1 MTAAVTAAELSDE
14 RSDERLSRRFVHR
27 WDAVMLGLVGAVVAG
42 FGFWIPDFWADEEAT
57 YSALDRPVDGLITM
71 VTQQV
76 DAVHA
81 VYYLLMRAFFGLTA
95 IDPTF
100 LRLPSA
106 LLVGVAV
113 AGAVVLGQRLVGRSA
128 GILTGLV
135 LMLLPAITDM
145 GVEARSYPWSVA
157 VATWLTVVFV
167 TALEDGRKRWWLG
180 YGLLASF
187 MVALFLNSALVVVAH
202 GLTVLI
208 ARRGLRSVVGFAV
221 AAAGAALLASPI
233 VLLSAGQRGQVGWI
247 HEVRLET
254 VGEVIVEQWFRTAAG
269 FALVAWSI
277 AIVVVVLGLTRM
289 PRLRPMLVVALP
301 WLLLP
306 TTLLVAVSLIEP
318 FYTPRYLATGAA
330 AIALL
335 VGTGLSLVPWRA
347 VRVLAVLG
355 LAALTAG
362 SYQAQRDP
370 FRYQNGWRETAAFLE
385 DRFEPGD
392 AVLFNDEVRA
402 PFQYT
407 RGTNTV
413 YGEQLRG
420 YDDIALE
427 ESHRSNG
434 RLRDELVERPVLEE
448 RLRTVDG
455 VWVVWPDSM
464 DWNSSRTLDL
474 LSRAG
479 FTMTDAETLDFTE
492 LRRFERLP

>member
-1 MTAAVTAAELSDE
+1 MTAAARPAELSDE
-14 RSDERLSRRFVHR
+14 RSDEDLSRLPVHR
-27 WDAVMLGLVGAVVAG
+27 WDAVLLGIVGAVVAG

-57 YSALDRPVDGLITM
+57 YSALDRPIDGLITM

-95 IDPTF
+95 IDPTL
-100 LRLPSA
+100 LRLASA
-106 LLVGVAV
+106 LLIGVAV

-135 LMLLPAITDM
+135 LMLLPAVTDM

-157 VATWLTVVFV
+157 VATWLTVVLV
-167 TALEDGRKRWWLG
+167 MALEDGRKRWWLG
-180 YGLLASF
+180 YGLLASL

-221 AAAGAALLASPI
+221 AAAGAALLASPV
-233 VLLSAGQRGQVGWI
+233 VLLSAGQRGQVAWI
-247 HEVRLET
+247 HEVRFET
-254 VGEVIVEQWFRTAAG
+254 IGEVIVEQWFRTAVG
-269 FALVAWSI
+269 FAIVAWLV
-277 AIVVVVLGLTRM
+277 AIVVVVVGLTRA
-289 PRLRPMLVVALP
+289 PRLRPMLVVVLP

-318 FYTPRYLATGAA
+318 FYTPRYLATGAP

-347 VRVLAVLG
+347 VRVLGVLG

-362 SYQAQRDP
+362 TYMAQRDP
-370 FRYQNGWRETAAFLE
+370 FRYGNGWRETAAFLE
-385 DRFEPGD
+385 DRFESGD
-392 AVLFNDEVRA
+392 AVLFNEEVYT

-407 RGTNTV
+407 RGMNTV
-413 YGEQLRG
+413 YGDRLQG
-420 YDDIALE
+420 YEDIALE
-427 ESHRSNG
+427 ESHRTNG
-434 RLRDELVERPVLEE
+434 RLRDELVEPEVLEE
-448 RLRTVDG
+448 RLNAVDS

-464 DWNSSRTLDL
+464 DWNSSEMLEL

-479 FTMTDAETLDFTE
+479 LTMTDAEALDFTE
-492 LRRFERLP
+492 VRRFERLP